1 MHEPAEYRSV
11 SPLAIAAA
19 IVGGCS
25 AVALMTPLAWMVPL
39 IGIGLSAAAL
49 ADIAGSGGTKAGRPL
64 ALVGLALAVGFGSQA
79 VTGSLVETWI
89 LGHRARATA
98 TIWADAVRSGRMADA
113 LAASGPGFTAPPGG
127 PSPGSVDSDEARLAR
142 FTAAAGVADVQAC
155 GAATPTIVDADPL
168 GTDDGAW
175 VVRLSLGPCGS
186 DRVLRLTVAPSATAG
201 AGTLLER
208 WLVRRAEFE
217 P

>member
-39 IGIGLSAAAL
+39 IGIGLALAAL
-49 ADIAGSGGTKAGRPL
+49 ADITRSGTTKTGRLL
-64 ALVGLALAVGFGSQA
+64 ALIGLALAVGFGSQA
-79 VTGSLVETWI
+79 VSSSIVERWI

-98 TIWADAVRSGRMADA
+98 TTWADAVRSGRMADA
-113 LAASGPGFTAPPGG
+113 VSASGPGLTAPPGG
-127 PSPGSVDSDEARLAR
+127 PSPGGVDSDEARLAR
-142 FTAAAGVADVQAC
+142 FTATAGVPEVQAC
-155 GAATPTIVDADPL
+155 GAMAPTIVDASPL

-186 DRVLRLTVAPSATAG
+186 ERMLRLTVAPTAAAG

-208 WLVRRAEFE
+208 WLVRRAELE

>member
-11 SPLAIAAA
+11 SPLAVAAA

-25 AVALMTPLAWMVPL
+25 AVALTTPLAWMVPL
-39 IGIGLSAAAL
+39 IGIGLAAAAL
-49 ADIAGSGGTKAGRPL
+49 ADIARSGGTKTGR
-64 ALVGLALAVGFGSQA
+64 ALTLIGLALAVGFGSQA
-79 VTGSLVETWI
+79 VTGSLVERWI

-98 TIWADAVRSGRMADA
+98 TTWADAVRSGRMADA
-113 LAASGPGFTAPPGG
+113 LSASGPGLTAPAGG
-127 PSPGSVDSDEARLAR
+127 PSPGTIDTDDARLAR
-142 FTAAAGVADVQAC
+142 FTAATGVADVQAC
-155 GAATPTIVDADPL
+155 RAASPTIVDAAPL

-175 VVRLSLGPCGS
+175 VVRLSLGPCGAE
-186 DRVLRLTVAPSATAG
+186 RVLRLTIAPSAAAG
-201 AGTLLER
+201 AGRLLER